1 MMDVSALIEFLES
14 LDREIHLLTELQSQK
29 LESVH
34 AHDLERLNDCIKQEQ
49 AISLSL
55 RGMEQKRSKLLAG
68 LGLSG
73 VPLRELSQN
82 CPPEQRAAVSTA
94 VERLLRDRQL
104 LSSAQAAARTAMER
118 DLHMISRELEHR
130 GILPESDHPL
140 EQTTDAFSGMGHT
153 NLRA

>member
-29 LESVH
+29 LEAVH

-49 AISLSL
+49 ATSLSL

-73 VPLRELSQN
+73 YRCGSCPRIVLR
-82 CPPEQRAAVSTA
+82 EQRAAGFHSGGK
-94 VERLLRDRQL
+94 
-104 LSSAQAAARTAMER
+104 AAAGPSA
-118 DLHMISRELEHR
+118 
-130 GILPESDHPL
+130 P
-140 EQTTDAFSGMGHT
+140 F
-153 NLRA
+153 